1 MKKAMLA
8 LVFGSAIFLAACGGG
23 GDTATKD
30 ATPADTKTET
40 PAPAETTT
48 ADAGEEVYKKSCLM
62 CHGADLAGAGGAPA
76 LTGVGS
82 RLTEEEIKNIA
93 MNGRNTMPGVLAGK
107 DADAAAVAKWLA
119 ANK

>member
-23 GDTATKD
+23 EDTAKKD
-30 ATPADTKTET
+30 VTPAETKTET
-40 PAPAETTT
+40 PAETAT
-48 ADAGEEVYKKSCLM
+48 ADPGEDVYKKSCLM
-62 CHGADLAGAGGAPA
+62 CHGADLAGAGGSPA
-76 LTGVGS
+76 LKGVGS

-93 MNGRNTMPGVLAGK
+93 LNGRNAMPAVLQGK